1 MRRHLPPEPISQA
14 ALWSRRLGL
23 FAAVVAALALA
34 LMRLHVLEPV
44 AALTTL
50 GAAVA
55 ISLGALLLFVA
66 ACVTIWRSGARG
78 LGIALGGLFF
88 IAATLAYPSYLAFE
102 AVKLPKL
109 ADVSTDI
116 ADPPDFSRS
125 AAALA
130 ARGGV
135 AHANPPPESRAG
147 QRSAY
152 PDVEP
157 IVLDIETDEAVPLVL
172 KSAAAR
178 GWRLVDQRAPSPRS
192 GEAHLDFLDTS
203 RIFGFD
209 VDVTV
214 RLRPLPGQTR
224 VDVRSASR
232 YGRHDFGS
240 NAHRIQ
246 AFADELQNQL
256 DEREETPIPPERPPI
271 RPSTVKSSPSTR
283 ARR

>member
-23 FAAVVAALALA
+23 FAAAVALLAVA

-66 ACVTIWRSGARG
+66 ACVTIWQSGARG
-78 LGIALGGLFF
+78 LGIALSGLFF

-102 AVKLPKL
+102 ALKLPKL

-116 ADPPDFSRS
+116 VDPPDFSRS
-125 AAALA
+125 SAALA

-135 AHANPPPESRAG
+135 SHANPPPESRAG
-147 QRSAY
+147 QRAAY

-157 IVLDIETDEAVPLVL
+157 IVLDIEPDEAIPLVIRT
-172 KSAAAR
+172 AAAR

-192 GEAHLDFLDTS
+192 GEAHLDFLDAS
-203 RIFGFD
+203 RVFGFD

-224 VDVRSASR
+224 IDVRSASR

-240 NAHRIQ
+240 NAHRVQ

-256 DEREETPIPPERPPI
+256 DLGEGASSTPELPPVRPPSI
-271 RPSTVKSSPSTR
+271 R

>member
-1 MRRHLPPEPISQA
+1 MRRHLPPEPMSQA

-23 FAAVVAALALA
+23 FAAVVAALAVGL
-34 LMRLHVLEPV
+34 LRLHVLDPV

-55 ISLGALLLFVA
+55 IALGALLLFVA

-88 IAATLAYPSYLAFE
+88 IAATLAYPSYLAFQ
-102 AVKLPKL
+102 AVRLPKL

-116 ADPPDFSRS
+116 SDPPDFSRS
-125 AAALA
+125 SAALA
-130 ARGGV
+130 TRGGV
-135 AHANPPPESRAG
+135 SHPNPSPEARAG
-147 QRSAY
+147 QRAAY

-157 IVLDIETDEAVPLVL
+157 IVLDIETEDAVPLVIRA
-172 KSAAAR
+172 AAAR
-178 GWRLVDQRAPSPRS
+178 GWRLVDQRAASPRT

-203 RIFGFD
+203 RILSFD

-232 YGRHDFGS
+232 YGRHDFGA

-256 DEREETPIPPERPPI
+256 DQGEGVSSTPELPPVRPAPL
-271 RPSTVKSSPSTR
+271 SR

>member
-23 FAAVVAALALA
+23 FAAVVALLALA

-55 ISLGALLLFVA
+55 IALGALLLFVA

-78 LGIALGGLFF
+78 LGIALGGLFL

-102 AVKLPKL
+102 AVRLPKL

-125 AAALA
+125 SAALT

-135 AHANPPPESRAG
+135 SHPNPPPEARAG
-147 QRSAY
+147 QRAAY

-157 IVLDIETDEAVPLVL
+157 IVLDIEPDEAIPLVIRT
-172 KSAAAR
+172 AAAR

-203 RIFGFD
+203 RVFGFD

-214 RLRPLPGQTR
+214 RLRPLAGQTR
-224 VDVRSASR
+224 IDVRSASR

-256 DEREETPIPPERPPI
+256 DTGEAPSSTPELPPVKPPSI
-271 RPSTVKSSPSTR
+271 R

>member
-23 FAAVVAALALA
+23 FAAVVAALAVA
-34 LMRLHVLEPV
+34 LLRLHVLDPV
-44 AALTTL
+44 AALTAL

-55 ISLGALLLFVA
+55 IALGALLLFAA

-78 LGIALGGLFF
+78 LGVALGGLFF
-88 IAATLAYPSYLAFE
+88 IAATLAYPSYLAFQ
-102 AVKLPKL
+102 AVRLPRL

-125 AAALA
+125 SAALA

-135 AHANPPPESRAG
+135 SHPNPSPEARAG
-147 QRSAY
+147 QRAAY

-157 IVLDIETDEAVPLVL
+157 IVLDIETEDAIPLVIR
-172 KSAAAR
+172 SAAAR
-178 GWRLVDQRAPSPRS
+178 GWRLVDQRAASPRT

-203 RIFGFD
+203 RILGFD

-224 VDVRSASR
+224 IDVRSASR
-232 YGRHDFGS
+232 YGRHDFGA

-246 AFADELQNQL
+246 AFADELQTQL
-256 DEREETPIPPERPPI
+256 DLGEGASSTPELPPVKPP
-271 RPSTVKSSPSTR
+271 SVR

>member
-1 MRRHLPPEPISQA
+1 MRRHLPPEPVSQA

-23 FAAVVAALALA
+23 FAAVVAALAVA
-34 LMRLHVLEPV
+34 LLRLHVLDPV

-102 AVKLPKL
+102 AVRLPKL
-109 ADVSTDI
+109 SDVSTDI

-125 AAALA
+125 SAALT

-135 AHANPPPESRAG
+135 AHANPSPEARAG
-147 QRSAY
+147 QRAAY

-157 IVLDIETDEAVPLVL
+157 IVLDIEVDDAIPVVL
-172 KSAAAR
+172 RTAAAR
-178 GWRLVDQRAPSPRS
+178 GWRLVDQRAPSPRT

-203 RIFGFD
+203 RILGFD

-214 RLRPLPGQTR
+214 RLRPLTGQTR
-224 VDVRSASR
+224 IDVRSASR

-256 DEREETPIPPERPPI
+256 DMGEGASSTPELPPVKPPSI
-271 RPSTVKSSPSTR
+271 R

>member
-1 MRRHLPPEPISQA
+1 MRRQLPPEPLSQA

-23 FAAVVAALALA
+23 FAAVVAGLAVVL
-34 LMRLHVLEPV
+34 LRLHVLDPV

-55 ISLGALLLFVA
+55 IALGALLLFVA

-88 IAATLAYPSYLAFE
+88 IAATLAYPSYLAFQ
-102 AVKLPKL
+102 ALRLPKL

-116 ADPPDFSRS
+116 TDPPDFSRS
-125 AAALA
+125 AAALT

-135 AHANPPPESRAG
+135 AHPNPSPEARAG
-147 QRSAY
+147 QRAAY

-157 IVLDIETDEAVPLVL
+157 IVLDIDVDDAIPLVL
-172 KSAAAR
+172 RSASAR
-178 GWRLVDQRAPSPRS
+178 GWRLVDQRAPSPRT
-192 GEAHLDFLDTS
+192 GEAHLDFLDAS
-203 RIFGFD
+203 RILAFE

-224 VDVRSASR
+224 IDVRSASR
-232 YGRHDFGS
+232 YGRHDFGA

-246 AFADELQNQL
+246 AFADELQNQIDL
-256 DEREETPIPPERPPI
+256 GEGASSTPELPPVRPPSI
-271 RPSTVKSSPSTR
+271 R